1 MNKKHLTSLRNNPKL
16 LVVGL
21 LSTKAFAWFPDEW
34 FLKIDYK
41 CRTGLKLDLKNP
53 TRFNEKLQWLKLH
66 DRKPEYTTYVD
77 KYAVRNH
84 VKNIIG
90 EEYLIPI
97 CGIWDSGEDI
107 DFDAL
112 PEKCVLKCT
121 HDSGSV
127 AIVDKNTNREEVKKK
142 LKKWLA
148 ADYYLRGRE
157 WPYKNVKRRVIGE
170 MFMENSTTIGL
181 NDYKFMCFNGEPQML
196 MVCSERTEM
205 GPKVTFLDLDWNRLP
220 FERHYPASDRP
231 IEKPKNFD
239 LMIDICK
246 KLAVGMPFVRVDLY
260 EIKGKVYFGELTLY
274 PGCGFEEFRPD
285 EWDEKVG
292 SMIKLPTNGR
302 MDERW

>member
-97 CGIWDSGEDI
+97 CGIWDSVEDI

-127 AIVDKNTNREEVKKK
+127 DIVDKNTNREEVKKK

-157 WPYKNVKRRVIGE
+157 WP
-170 MFMENSTTIGL
+170 
-181 NDYKFMCFNGEPQML
+181 
-196 MVCSERTEM
+196 
-205 GPKVTFLDLDWNRLP
+205 
-220 FERHYPASDRP
+220 
-231 IEKPKNFD
+231 
-239 LMIDICK
+239 
-246 KLAVGMPFVRVDLY
+246 
-260 EIKGKVYFGELTLY
+260 
-274 PGCGFEEFRPD
+274 
-285 EWDEKVG
+285 
-292 SMIKLPTNGR
+292 
-302 MDERW
+302 